1 MDGGRDLRL
10 ARVLVAYG
18 AGAVVEY
25 AAWIA
30 VIFYAYDIGGAT
42 LAGIAGVVQLLPAA
56 VIAPAAGSVGDRL
69 PRGTALSG
77 SYAVEALLIAVTAA
91 LLVLGAPVW
100 AVLTA
105 STLVTA
111 SVSVAR
117 PIHYASLPQL
127 VRTPGALVRSNS
139 ATGVLQGV
147 GLFVGPLL
155 AGIVVERWSSATA
168 LGLCAVV
175 VLLSALLTVR
185 LRLPVASA
193 GGDDGALR
201 AAVAGLR
208 VVGRDRGVLALL
220 LALGMGYL
228 VSGAL
233 EVLSVAFAD
242 EVLGA
247 GSASAGLMFGASG
260 VGALLG
266 AALAAAVAL
275 RTRLALP
282 VVAAIVV
289 AGLPLMLM
297 AEIRVLAPAV
307 VLIAVYG
314 LGEAIAGVT
323 ARTLLQRVTDD
334 GLLARVFSVQEGVNL
349 VGLALGAG
357 LAPVLV
363 AAFGPAA
370 GFVPLGAG
378 LVIAGLL
385 CWLPLRAMDSRAVV
399 RPDVVAL
406 LRRAEVFAAMA
417 PPALERLAG
426 GARWVELGAD
436 EVVIAQGETG
446 DAYYVVGSG
455 TLAVE
460 VDGVRRD
467 VLLGAGDGF
476 GEIALLQDVPRTAT
490 VTTTS
495 PVRLLRVERDPFL
508 AAITG
513 TVDGRS
519 VAHDIAAAH
528 LRRDAGS

>member
-10 ARVLVAYG
+10 GRVLVAY
-18 AGAVVEY
+18 ALFAVVEY

-30 VIFYAYDIGGAT
+30 VIFYAYEIGGAT
-42 LAGIAGVVQLLPAA
+42 LAGVAGVVQLLPAA
-56 VIAPAAGSVGDRL
+56 VIAPAVGSVGDRL

-77 SYAVEALLIAVTAA
+77 SYAVEALLIAATAG
-91 LLVLGAPVW
+91 LLVVGAPIW

-105 STLVTA
+105 SALVTA

-155 AGIVVERWSSATA
+155 AGIVVERWSSAVA
-168 LGLCAVV
+168 LGLCAVA
-175 VLLSALLTVR
+175 VLVSCLLTVR
-185 LRLPVASA
+185 LRLPVAA
-193 GGDDGALR
+193 GEGGESALR
-201 AAVAGLR
+201 EAVAGLR
-208 VVGRDRGVLALL
+208 VVGRERGVLALL

-233 EVLSVAFAD
+233 EVLAVTFSD
-242 EVLGA
+242 EVLDA

-260 VGALLG
+260 VGALVG
-266 AALAAAVAL
+266 AGLAAAIAL
-275 RTRLALP
+275 RTRLSLP

-289 AGLPLMLM
+289 AGLPLMAM
-297 AEIRVLAPAV
+297 AQVSVLGPAV

-334 GLLARVFSVQEGVNL
+334 ALLARVFSLQEGVNL
-349 VGLALGAG
+349 TGLALGAG

-363 AAFGPAA
+363 ATVGPAA

-399 RPDVVAL
+399 HPEVVAL
-406 LRRAEVFAAMA
+406 LRRADVFAAMA
-417 PPALERLAG
+417 PPALERLAQA
-426 GARWVELGAD
+426 ARWVDVGAGD
-436 EVVIAQGETG
+436 VVIRQGDVG
-446 DAYYVVGSG
+446 DAYFVVESG
-455 TLAVE
+455 TLSVE
-460 VDGVRRD
+460 VDGVRRSAE
-467 VLLGAGDGF
+467 LGSGEGF

-490 VTTTS
+490 VTATS
-495 PVRLLRVERDPFL
+495 AARLLRVDRDPFL

-513 TVDGRS
+513 SVDGRS

-528 LRRDAGS
+528 LQRDASS